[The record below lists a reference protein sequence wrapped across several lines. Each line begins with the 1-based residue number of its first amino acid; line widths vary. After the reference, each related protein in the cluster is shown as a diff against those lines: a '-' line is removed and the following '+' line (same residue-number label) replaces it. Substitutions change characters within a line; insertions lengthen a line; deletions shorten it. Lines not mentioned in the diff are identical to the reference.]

1 MRNESVITVGL
12 LIGTIIGGIIVTIA
26 SAKVFSKYTL
36 NCVEQNMTLKQMAFK
51 EFPNDYKLRFND
63 WNITSSTPKEK
74 E

>member
-1 MRNESVITVGL
+1 
-12 LIGTIIGGIIVTIA
+12 
-26 SAKVFSKYTL
+26 
-36 NCVEQNMTLKQMAFK
+36 MTLKQMAFK